1 SCFWASAAIISVVS
15 SFMGNASCDVFCD
28 Y

>member
-1 SCFWASAAIISVVS
+1 AIISVVS
-15 SFMGNASCDVFCD
+15 SFMGNASCDVFCG

>member
-1 SCFWASAAIISVVS
+1 FWASAAIISVVS

>member
-1 SCFWASAAIISVVS
+1 SAAIISVVS

>member
-1 SCFWASAAIISVVS
+1 AAIISVVS
-15 SFMGNASCDVFCD
+15 SFMGNTSCDVFCG

>member
-1 SCFWASAAIISVVS
+1 FWASAAIISVVS
-15 SFMGNASCDVFCD
+15 SFMGNASCDVFCG

>member
-1 SCFWASAAIISVVS
+1 CFWASAAIISVVS

>member
-1 SCFWASAAIISVVS
+1 AAIISVVS

>member
-1 SCFWASAAIISVVS
+1 ASAAIISVVS
-15 SFMGNASCDVFCD
+15 SFMGNASCDVFCG

>member
-1 SCFWASAAIISVVS
+1 SAAIISVVS
-15 SFMGNASCDVFCD
+15 SFMGNASCDVFCG